1 MATFEL
7 KSDLPLSTQNKIDAL
22 ELIPVAQRTVSQAAF
37 LTSLTPYLTNAVLGV
52 DASGNITAASGLTVP
67 TGYSGFAKNATFVK
81 TDAATNGL
89 YTNVGSTT
97 VASWDLVD
105 QASTSNITD
114 GAVTMAKLADIAT
127 QTFIGRVAAGTGVPK
142 ACSVAEVK
150 TALGL
155 DETILITGTPVNAV
169 AASKVLTIGTKPV
182 NEATVTI
189 GSNVYRFMS
198 ELGAGVAATGT
209 LTFNSEL
216 PHDGDTVILGSQT
229 YTFKTALSTEPTVA
243 NEILIEATVTATID
257 NLIAAVDDGA
267 GEGTKYSVD
276 TVSQG
281 MVTCTKP
288 TADTFL
294 VTYDTV
300 GFLGNQYDTAGTL
313 THATWG
319 AATLA
324 GGIDAQ
330 AANDVLIG
338 ANVEESIDN
347 LVLAITAGV
356 DTTKYGTG
364 TTANSLATAVKTT
377 AATMTATNKIK
388 GVIGNSTAVAET
400 LADGSWAGGATALS
414 GGVDGTA
421 GSQWEVF
428 VDASYLYVA
437 VAAQTTADTN
447 WRRISLGT
455 AY

>member
-7 KSDLPLSTQNKIDAL
+7 KTDLPLKTQEKIDYIEA
-22 ELIPVAQRTVSQAAF
+22 IASAQRTVSQAAF

-81 TDAATNGL
+81 TDASTNGL
-89 YTNVGSTT
+89 YTNTGSTT
-97 VASWDLVD
+97 SATWNLVD
-105 QASTSNITD
+105 QAGTSDIDD

-127 QTFIGRVAAGTGVPK
+127 QTFIGRIAAGTGVPK

-169 AASKVLTIGTKPV
+169 VATKVLTIGTNPV
-182 NEATVTI
+182 NEATVTL

-198 ELGAGVAATGT
+198 ALGAGVAATGT

-216 PHDGDTVILGSQT
+216 PHDGDTVIMGSQT
-229 YTFKTALSTEPTVA
+229 YTFKTALSTEPTVP
-243 NEILIEATVTATID
+243 NEILIEATVTLTID

-267 GEGTKYSVD
+267 GEGTKYSID

-288 TADTFL
+288 SADTFL
-294 VTYDTV
+294 VTYDSV
-300 GFLGNQYDTAGTL
+300 GFLGNDYDTAGTL

-338 ANVEESIDN
+338 ADAQASIDN

-356 DTTKYGTG
+356 DTSKYGTG
-364 TTANSLATAVKTT
+364 TTANSLATAVKTD
-377 AATMTATNKIK
+377 ASTMTATNLIK
-388 GVIGNSTAVAET
+388 GAIGNSTAIAET
-400 LADGSWAGGATALS
+400 LADGSWAGAATFLG

-437 VAAQTTADTN
+437 IAAQTSADQN
-447 WRRISLGT
+447 WRRVSLGT

>member
-1 MATFEL
+1 MATFPI
-7 KSDLPLSTQNKIDAL
+7 KSDLTIAEQNKMDAL
-22 ELIPVAQRTVSQAAF
+22 LAITAAQRTTSQAAW
-37 LTSLTPYLTNAVLGV
+37 LAARLPYQTNVVIKVGA
-52 DASGNITAASGLTVP
+52 DGNILAASGLTLP
-67 TGYSGFAKNATFVK
+67 TGLEGFSKGATFTK
-81 TDAATNGL
+81 TDATGNGL
-89 YTNVGSTT
+89 YMNTGDETSAT
-97 VASWDLVD
+97 WDLID
-105 QASTSNITD
+105 EAATANIPD
-114 GAVTMAKLADIAT
+114 KAVTMAKLADIAT
-127 QTFIGRVAAGTGVPK
+127 QTFIGRVAAATGVPK
-142 ACSVAEVK
+142 ALTVAEVK
-150 TALGL
+150 TAIGL
-155 DETILITGTPVNAV
+155 ALAETPVNGV
-169 AASKVLTIGTKPV
+169 AASKVLTVGTNPV
-182 NEATVTI
+182 NEATVSLGGVT
-189 GSNVYRFMS
+189 YRFMS
-198 ELGAGVAATGT
+198 VLGAGVAATGT

-229 YTFKTALSTEPTVA
+229 YTFKTALSTEPTVP

-267 GEGTKYSVD
+267 GEGTKYSTG

-288 TADTFL
+288 SADTFL

-338 ANVEESIDN
+338 ADAQASIDN

-364 TTANSLATAVKTT
+364 TVVNPLATAVKAS
-377 AATMTATNKIK
+377 AATMTATNLIK
-388 GVIGNSTAVAET
+388 GEIGNSTAVAET
-400 LADGSWAGGATALS
+400 LADGSWAAGATALS
-414 GGVDGTA
+414 GGVNGTV
-421 GSQWEVF
+421 GNQWDIA
-428 VDASYLYVA
+428 VDTSYIYVA
-437 VAAQTTADTN
+437 IAANTTADAN
-447 WRRISLGT
+447 WRRVALGS